1 MMEEDLETNLME
13 EHLIEWKSTSY
24 VNLMKFMEE
33 YFLRK
38 FDEIEQEGGMI
49 LYQLHRSLL
58 NGNFTD
64 HY

>member
-1 MMEEDLETNLME
+1 MEEDLETNLME